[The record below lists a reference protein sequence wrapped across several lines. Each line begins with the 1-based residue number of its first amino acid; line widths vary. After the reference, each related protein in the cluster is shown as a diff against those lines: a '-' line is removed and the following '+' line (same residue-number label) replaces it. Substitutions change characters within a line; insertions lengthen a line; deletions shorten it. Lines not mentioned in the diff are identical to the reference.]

1 MNRKECLDAAAAA
14 VLQNRQK
21 TYGSPEDNFRAIGI
35 VWEQILGVK
44 VTPAQVAMCMAGL
57 KLMRLRESPDHADS
71 WVDLAGYAAC
81 GSEVASAK
89 AAPLETK
96 EEPKEEALP
105 LPRAAKPTKCRAV
118 QYGDRT
124 GCIPCGLE
132 WDTNDP
138 EAPGCMWKLEPPQQK
153 GFDPNAGTVC
163 THCGWTDGYH
173 HVGCLATA
181 KPGIT

>member
-14 VLQNRQK
+14 VLENRQK

-35 VWEQILGVK
+35 VWEQILGAK
-44 VTPAQVAMCMAGL
+44 VTPAQVAMCMAAL
-57 KLMRLRESPDHADS
+57 KLMRLRETPDHADS

-81 GSEVASAK
+81 GAEAAASTPP
-89 AAPLETK
+89 PLETK
-96 EEPKEEALP
+96 EEVKARVL
-105 LPRAAKPTKCRAV
+105 LPRTAGLTTCKAV
-118 QYGDRT
+118 QHGDRT
-124 GCIPCGLE
+124 ACKPCGLE

-138 EAPGCMWKLEPPQQK
+138 DPPGCMWKLEKPNQK

-163 THCGWTDGYH
+163 THCGWLDGRH

-181 KPGIT
+181 KPGG